1 MRTIVE
7 DYGDIAW
14 TDIQVT
20 LLVQKDKHE
29 LFIQFLTTLNDWGR
43 FFNVKMK
50 IFFHQ
55 HNAEFGL
62 LSFKKFGTSKGDPGN
77 RIPNIQ
83 VRKTVWINS
92 SVYI

>member
-1 MRTIVE
+1 MIVE

-14 TDIQVT
+14 TDIQTVT
-20 LLVQKDKHE
+20 LLVQIDKHE

-55 HNAEFGL
+55 QLHAEFGL
-62 LSFKKFGTSKGDPGN
+62 LSFKKFGISKNTPGN

-83 VRKTVWINS
+83 LRKTVWITS

>member
-1 MRTIVE
+1 MRMIVE

-14 TDIQVT
+14 TDIQVN
-20 LLVQKDKHE
+20 LLVQIDKRE

-55 HNAEFGL
+55 HNSEFGL
-62 LSFKKFGTSKGDPGN
+62 LSFKKFGTSKNTPGN

-83 VRKTVWINS
+83 VRKTVWITS